1 MERQEKK
8 AAMLIVDDGENQ
20 RSVLRQIFKD
30 TFMIFEAVN
39 GKAALRLLEKCGA
52 DVILLDTMMPVMDGF
67 ECLGEIRRDERFAD
81 IPVVMMTSREESGS
95 EARAIEMGALDCLIR
110 PLHPAVAIRRVKN
123 VMARAENEWR
133 KIEQAAQLRQMEEM
147 RQRIEHDPLTGL
159 YGRESFCRRA
169 AELFRQGK
177 DTRYAVFCFDISFFK
192 VLNDLFGME
201 MGNLV
206 LRTVGAYLRHVA
218 SGLGLAGRLTADR
231 FILALP
237 EAAMKIE
244 TLLRGLEE
252 AVASLSIP
260 HRIQF
265 YAGVY
270 QVADP
275 TLPVAQMCD
284 YANRALASVKGSH
297 HRQSAVYD
305 AAMEEKIRE
314 EQMICREMDY
324 ALESGQFSVFVQP
337 VRSLISG
344 RDVAG
349 EVLARWL
356 HPVHRMI
363 TPERFLTLFERSGFI
378 RRLDRFT
385 CEETCQLLR
394 RTLDEFGRALPLS
407 INISRLDF
415 YDEDLLGFFQ
425 GLMEKY
431 RLSPS
436 LLWLELTE
444 NTYAANPRQV
454 VAVVRRFRE
463 AGFRV
468 FVDGFGSGHT
478 SSLNLLWNMPVDGLK
493 MTVNFMGREN
503 ADERGL
509 TILKNLLTMAKE
521 LDIAV
526 TVKGVEREEE
536 AERLRAAGGDLA
548 QGYYFAAPLSVNDY
562 VERLKDEAVWP

>member
-8 AAMLIVDDGENQ
+8 AVMLIVDDGENQ
-20 RSVLRQIFKD
+20 RNVLRQIFKD
-30 TFMIFEAVN
+30 TFAIFEAVN

-67 ECLGEIRRDERFAD
+67 EFLGEIRRDERFAD
-81 IPVVMMTSREESGS
+81 IPVVMMASREESGS

-147 RQRIEHDPLTGL
+147 RQRIERDPLTGL

-169 AELFRQGK
+169 AELFRQGD

-231 FILALP
+231 FVLALP
-237 EAAMKIE
+237 EAAMEIE
-244 TLLRGLEE
+244 TLLCGLED

-260 HRIQF
+260 HRIAF

-270 QVADP
+270 QVTEP

-284 YANRALASVKGSH
+284 YANIALASVKGSH

-305 AAMEEKIRE
+305 ASMEEKIRE
-314 EQMICREMDY
+314 EQMIRREMDY
-324 ALESGQFSVFVQP
+324 ALGNGQVSIFVQP
-337 VRSLISG
+337 VRSLVQG
-344 RDVAG
+344 RDVSG
-349 EVLARWL
+349 EALVRWF
-356 HPVHRMI
+356 HPVHQMI
-363 TPERFLTLFERSGFI
+363 VPERFLALFERSGFI

-385 CEETCQLLR
+385 CEEACKLLR
-394 RTLDEFGRALPLS
+394 RALDEFGRARPLS
-407 INISRLDF
+407 VNISRLDF

-431 RLSPS
+431 RLASS

-454 VAVVRRFRE
+454 VAVVRRLRD

-478 SSLNLLWNMPVDGLK
+478 SSLNLLRNMPVDGVK
-493 MTVNFMGREN
+493 IAASFMAG
-503 ADERGL
+503 DESDGRGL
-509 TILKNLLTMAKE
+509 TILRNLLTMARD
-521 LDIAV
+521 LHMTA
-526 TVKGVEREEE
+526 TVKGVEREDEV
-536 AERLRAAGGDLA
+536 ARLRAADGDLV
-548 QGYYFAAPLSVNDY
+548 QGYYFAPPLSGDDY
-562 VERLKDEAVWP
+562 LQRLRAEEICP